1 MPSRPVPAELCDM
14 IIDNL
19 CDDHCALIACSLAC
33 RAWVPRTRRYL
44 FETVE
49 LRGNADSI
57 QLKRLLDAS
66 SAASTGISLLF
77 RVLIIDNEGPDLLAR
92 FEQSLGVRRATSQT
106 DWLDCWVPQLLPML
120 VNIESLTLGTIV
132 WTSNSGGLREET
144 KRCILTF
151 SPRIKALCLKSLT
164 FWRSGDMMQLFCAYP
179 RLASLK
185 IDFIDILDKRTHGLL
200 HARPDRDATIQ
211 LRELTSYTRDTSI
224 VSACLQR
231 GPFDLHLRKLQ
242 WELRCNSRSNECLAL
257 EGLLRRAGSSLKHL
271 QVRLNDKDDQLDL
284 SRNTQLA
291 SIDIIFWITQH
302 KFPVFLSQ
310 INSTCLKEITF
321 RFRSSMHYDDDPD
334 SIVDWARM
342 DDVLA
347 QLGRRS
353 PGLAVK
359 LYMTYAVL
367 DTEWATEVVDDIAVR
382 LPLVRAARMSF
393 AVVCEGSTN
402 NIVLDGGGYD
412 QTVEHLLIYIR

>member
-1 MPSRPVPAELCDM
+1 MF
-14 IIDNL
+14 
-19 CDDHCALIACSLAC
+19 
-33 RAWVPRTRRYL
+33 TY
-44 FETVE
+44 
-49 LRGNADSI
+49 
-57 QLKRLLDAS
+57 
-66 SAASTGISLLF
+66 ISLT
-77 RVLIIDNEGPDLLAR
+77 
-92 FEQSLGVRRATSQT
+92 RAHV
-106 DWLDCWVPQLLPML
+106 CHFVIP
-120 VNIESLTLGTIV
+120 V
-132 WTSNSGGLREET
+132 
-144 KRCILTF
+144 
-151 SPRIKALCLKSLT
+151 A
-164 FWRSGDMMQLFCAYP
+164 
-179 RLASLK
+179 
-185 IDFIDILDKRTHGLL
+185 
-200 HARPDRDATIQ
+200 
-211 LRELTSYTRDTSI
+211 
-224 VSACLQR
+224 
-231 GPFDLHLRKLQ
+231 
-242 WELRCNSRSNECLAL
+242 
-257 EGLLRRAGSSLKHL
+257 
-271 QVRLNDKDDQLDL
+271 DQLDL

-367 DTEWATEVVDDIAVR
+367 DTEWAAEVVDDIAVR